1 LRLAEVL
8 RQEQVDIIQ
17 AHQYTP
23 FFYALAAR
31 LRYQRPP
38 IIFTEHGRHY
48 PDYPR
53 TKRMLLNRLALQ
65 PRDRVVAVGP
75 SVKRALVVNEGIP
88 ASRIEVIFNGIDTE
102 QYTPS
107 PTVRAIMRKE
117 LGYGPD
123 EYLVLMVARLDPIKD
138 HRTAIRA
145 CVQAASH
152 VPGLRLVLIGDGP
165 ERESIET
172 FIREQRLEHLVRLLG
187 TRDDVPRLL
196 TAADTLLL
204 TSVSEGVP
212 LTLIE
217 AMAAGVPVV
226 STNVGSIADIVLH
239 GTSGLLAPARDHA
252 TLAEHLIQLGCAKD
266 LRTKFGQAG
275 RAQAVTDF
283 SEARMMEQYCKLFE
297 QILYHQ
303 SGWNIP

>member
-1 LRLAEVL
+1 
-8 RQEQVDIIQ
+8 
-17 AHQYTP
+17 
-23 FFYALAAR
+23 
-31 LRYQRPP
+31 
-38 IIFTEHGRHY
+38 
-48 PDYPR
+48 
-53 TKRMLLNRLALQ
+53 MLLNRLALQ